1 MNLQIKVFSD
11 QHNVQ
16 MTWWIRLASKPRM
29 VEPVESNVVIYGNG
43 AFEEIIYIINSNI
56 IAGTGVC
63 DCMQVA
69 KLN

>member
-1 MNLQIKVFSD
+1 
-11 QHNVQ
+11 

-63 DCMQVA
+63 DCMA

>member
-1 MNLQIKVFSD
+1 
-11 QHNVQ
+11 

-43 AFEEIIYIINSNI
+43 AYEEIINSNI

-63 DCMQVA
+63 DCM
-69 KLN
+69 